1 VRQSAAA
8 WPQHSGQLEPSPTM
22 KIQKSRP
29 IPLDELVR
37 EHIQRVLA
45 EYEGNISAA
54 ARALGMH
61 RRTLQR
67 KLRKESSVAS
77 PERVSS

>member
-1 VRQSAAA
+1 
-8 WPQHSGQLEPSPTM
+8 M

-37 EHIQRVLA
+37 EHIRRVLA

-67 KLRKESSVAS
+67 KLRKHSSVAS
-77 PERVSS
+77 SERVSS